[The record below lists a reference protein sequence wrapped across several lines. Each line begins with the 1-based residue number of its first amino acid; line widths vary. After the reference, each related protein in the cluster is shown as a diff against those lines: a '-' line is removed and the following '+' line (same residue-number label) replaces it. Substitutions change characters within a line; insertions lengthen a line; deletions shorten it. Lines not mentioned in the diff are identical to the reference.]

1 MLFLD
6 EVQSGFGRSGKL
18 FSYQWSKIEPDI
30 MALAKGMGSG
40 FPIGA
45 CLTTHNA
52 CIGMTKGKHGSTFG
66 GNPLAVSVGMAVIK
80 EITKK
85 GFLENVSEIAKYLW
99 NRLNEL
105 QNNFSEIVEIRGAGL
120 LVGIKTKSN
129 NVEISKLFQ
138 DFGLLTVPAGDNI
151 IRLAPPLI
159 ISKKNVDEAINLI
172 ATALGSKKND

>member
-1 MLFLD
+1 
-6 EVQSGFGRSGKL
+6 
-18 FSYQWSKIEPDI
+18 
-30 MALAKGMGSG
+30 
-40 FPIGA
+40 
-45 CLTTHNA
+45 
-52 CIGMTKGKHGSTFG
+52 MTKGKHGSTFG